1 VATDAAL
8 NIGAPMI
15 ERSDILQ
22 RLDELRRRRE
32 QMLANVN
39 ALNGAIEDCLQW
51 LGKFDEAEKVETSAA
66 AAPGNVTEMDQ
77 QP

>member
-1 VATDAAL
+1 
-8 NIGAPMI
+8 MI
-15 ERSDILQ
+15 ERTDILQ

-39 ALNGAIEDCLQW
+39 ALNGAIEDCLHW
-51 LGKFDEAEKVETSAA
+51 LGKFGGAEKVETSAA
-66 AAPGNVTEMDQ
+66 GAPGNITEIDQ